1 VAICPHHQAFG
12 NDFDCMENQMTSR
25 QDPPHHPHDMS
36 SRLSQMIIGYRISQ
50 ALYVA
55 AKLGIADLLH
65 EGPKSREDLAA
76 AAGVNPDALYRV
88 LRALASVGVFTE
100 VEPGRFGLTPLAA
113 LLQTGVPGS
122 LRALAIVM
130 GEEPAWR
137 PWGELLYSV
146 HTGLPA
152 FEHVFGMPLFAYLSQ
167 HPDVAHTYQVA
178 MAEGTVLTAQAV
190 VEAYDFSGIRTV
202 LDVGG
207 GQGALI
213 AAILKAHPHMH
224 GMLLDLPHVIPG
236 AKRVMETEALAARCA
251 LIEGDFFAAVP
262 SGADAYLLKWILH
275 DWDDARA
282 VTILTNCR
290 RAMPEQGKL
299 LVVESVLPAGNE
311 PSLGKFA
318 DLHMLVRLGGRER
331 TEAEYRTLFAA
342 AGLRLTHTLL
352 TPSPE
357 WLSVS
362 VIEGVC
368 A

>member
-1 VAICPHHQAFG
+1 
-12 NDFDCMENQMTSR
+12 
-25 QDPPHHPHDMS
+25 
-36 SRLSQMIIGYRISQ
+36 MIIGYRVSQ

-55 AKLGIADLLH
+55 AKLGIADLLQ
-65 EGPKSREDLAA
+65 EGPKSHEALATA
-76 AAGVNPDALYRV
+76 TGVHPDALYRV

-100 VEPGRFGLTPLAA
+100 VEHGRFGLTPLAA

-152 FEHVFGMPLFAYLSQ
+152 FEHVFGMPLFAYLPQ
-167 HPDVAHTYQVA
+167 HPDVAHTYHAA
-178 MAEGTVLTAQAV
+178 MTEGTALTAQAV
-190 VEAYDFSGIRTV
+190 VAAYDFSGIRMV
-202 LDVGG
+202 VDVGG

-224 GMLLDLPHVIPG
+224 GMLFDLPQVIPG
-236 AKRVMETEALAARCA
+236 AKRVMETETLAERCA
-251 LIEGDFFAAVP
+251 LIGGDFFAAVP
-262 SGADAYLLKWILH
+262 SGADAYILKWILH

-290 RAMPEQGKL
+290 QAMPEQGKL
-299 LVVESVLPAGNE
+299 LVVESVIPAGNV

-331 TEAEYRTLFAA
+331 TEAEYRTLFAV
-342 AGLRLTHTLL
+342 AGLRLTNILL